1 MFHGGRA
8 GAGIPSPK
16 LCITVIR
23 TLLVPSGL
31 GPPKIC
37 PRNHCMRFQ
46 TVNPDC
52 PMSSPFRYEKRTFTM
67 QKPGQFRA
75 SCLK

>member
-31 GPPKIC
+31 GLPRSALQTIEFGFKLETATTPMNGPFPRSKTHHHLAEGRKIQGFL
-37 PRNHCMRFQ
+37 P
-46 TVNPDC
+46 
-52 PMSSPFRYEKRTFTM
+52 
-67 QKPGQFRA
+67 
-75 SCLK
+75 